1 MKRNIIAFSGAHGTG
16 KTTSV
21 FELAT
26 AMKKAG
32 RHVGVI
38 LEAARECPF
47 PVMSVG
53 CAIAPKHS
61 QLWIYNRQMMCEIEA
76 SEKYDVVISDR
87 TLIDCIGYTRY
98 AGYDRL
104 ANSMA
109 LMLTHH
115 SFRYHRIYF
124 KSIMHN
130 DYCTHD
136 GFRSTDLGARDEIEN
151 VIYDLYEFH
160 GIEVIQWTSH
170 LAQNLTGI
178 ANDIVAG

>member
-26 AMKKAG
+26 EMKKAG
-32 RHVGVI
+32 KNVGVI

-98 AGYDRL
+98 LGYDRM

-109 LMLTHH
+109 LMMLQHVW
-115 SFRYHRIYF
+115 RYHQIYF
-124 KSIMHN
+124 KGILHN

-136 GFRSTDLGARDEIEN
+136 GFRNTNPSIRTEIEN
-151 VIYDLYEFH
+151 IISDLYSFH
-160 GIEVIQWTSH
+160 DIKVTQWTPQS
-170 LAQNLTGI
+170 AQNLTGI
-178 ANDIVAG
+178 ANDIAAG